1 MIADLPCSGLGVLAK
16 KTDLKYKATEQGTKE
31 LAGLQREIL
40 KNAAECGIA
49 GCPQRRYRLRDIFKG
64 ECVIKGETNL

>member
-16 KTDLKYKATEQGTKE
+16 KTDLKYKATEQSTKE

-40 KNAAECGIA
+40 KM
-49 GCPQRRYRLRDIFKG
+49 LRPMSG
-64 ECVIKGETNL
+64 REER